1 MNVFFVIDGVAVTPE
16 LNGSILPGVT
26 RDSILHVLRKE
37 GLPVEER
44 RISIDEVVEAH
55 KAGKL
60 QEAFGTGTAA
70 VISPIGEFLWEGQ
83 QLIINNGEV
92 GSLTQKLYD
101 TLTGIQTGTV
111 EDPFGWT
118 LTIEAA
124 TSDKAEEIST
134 L

>member
-1 MNVFFVIDGVAVTPE
+1 MNIFFVIDGLVITPA

-37 GLPVEER
+37 GIPVEER
-44 RISIDEVVEAH
+44 RISIDELVEAH

-83 QLIINNGEV
+83 NLLVNNGEV
-92 GSLTQKLYD
+92 GSLTQHLYD
-101 TLTGIQTGTV
+101 TLTGIQTGTL

-118 LTIEAA
+118 ITLE
-124 TSDKAEEIST
+124 SPSGDKVEEIST